1 MRRHI
6 ATGER
11 SAGMDSV
18 RSFLDAVEAF
28 GERIAAVDPRMLA
41 AALAL
46 SLLNLVLRSR
56 AWRNIL
62 RAAFPE
68 ERIRARTAFG
78 AYVAGVGVNAIV
90 PARVG
95 DVIKVFLLRR
105 KTEGTNYPTLAA
117 TLVCETIVDMLLAT
131 ALIVYAL
138 QAGLLPGLPELPRL
152 PAFELSWVAEHP
164 WISGVVVGVL
174 LLLLLL
180 AVRRVKAFWRKFGR
194 GLTILRTPGRY
205 LRGVVTYQ
213 VLGWGCRVAA
223 AAFFLEAFHVPATA
237 QAVLLVMVAGNVG
250 KLLPA
255 TPGGL
260 GPVQALLVVFLAGTA
275 TRADVLAFSVGMEI
289 SLMVFNAL
297 LGIVA
302 IAIMSGRGL
311 RLRAT
316 IADARAG
323 GAEDASGA

>member
-1 MRRHI
+1 
-6 ATGER
+6 
-11 SAGMDSV
+11 MDSF

-41 AALAL
+41 AALGL
-46 SLLNLVLRSR
+46 SLLNLLLRSR
-56 AWRNIL
+56 GWRNIL
-62 RAAFPE
+62 RAAFPDVQ
-68 ERIRARTAFG
+68 IKARTAFG
-78 AYVAGVGVNAIV
+78 AYVAGVGVNALV

-95 DVIKVFLLRR
+95 DVVKVFLAKR
-105 KTEGTNYPTLAA
+105 KIEGTNYPTLAA
-117 TLVCETIVDMLLAT
+117 TLICETIVDMVLALG
-131 ALIVYAL
+131 LILYAL
-138 QAGLLPGLPELPRL
+138 QAGLLPGLPRLPSL
-152 PAFELSWVAEHP
+152 PAFELSWVAEYP
-164 WISGVVVGVL
+164 WISGIVAGVL
-174 LLLLLL
+174 LLALLL
-180 AVRRVKAFWRKFGR
+180 AIRRVQAFWRKFGR
-194 GLTILRTPGRY
+194 GLAILRTPGRY

-213 VLGWGCRVAA
+213 VAGWGCRVAA
-223 AAFFLEAFHVPATA
+223 AGFFLEAFHVPATA
-237 QAVLLVMVAGNVG
+237 QAVLLVMVAGNIG

-260 GPVQALLVVFLAGTA
+260 GPVQAVLVVFLAGTA

-289 SLMVFNAL
+289 SLMVFYSL

>member
-1 MRRHI
+1 
-6 ATGER
+6 
-11 SAGMDSV
+11 MDSV
-18 RSFLDAVEAF
+18 RSFLDAVQAF

-56 AWRNIL
+56 GWRNIL

-68 ERIRARTAFG
+68 SPIRARTAFG
-78 AYVAGVGVNAIV
+78 AYVAGVGVNAVV

-95 DVIKVFLLRR
+95 DIVKVFLAKR
-105 KTEGTNYPTLAA
+105 KIEGTNYPTLAA
-117 TLVCETIVDMLLAT
+117 TLVCETIVDMVLALG
-131 ALIVYAL
+131 LIVYAL
-138 QAGLLPGLPELPRL
+138 QAGLLPGLPRLPKL
-152 PAFELSWVAEHP
+152 PAFELSWVAEYP
-164 WISGVVVGVL
+164 WISGIVAGVL
-174 LLLLLL
+174 LLVLLL
-180 AVRRVKAFWRKFGR
+180 AIRRVQAFWRKFGR
-194 GLTILRTPGRY
+194 GLTILRTPGKY
-205 LRGVVTYQ
+205 VGGVVTYQ
-213 VLGWGCRVAA
+213 VAGWCCRIAA
-223 AAFFLEAFHVPATA
+223 AGFFLEAFHVPASA
-237 QAVLLVMVAGNVG
+237 QAMLLVIVAGNIG

-275 TRADVLAFSVGMEI
+275 TRSDVLAFSVGMEI

-297 LGIVA
+297 MGITA

-316 IADARAG
+316 IAAARRG
-323 GAEDASGA
+323 GAGDASGA